1 MVLVCVTAENT
12 DVPLLRGECAI
23 MKRVDGYTLKLP
35 LPIYLYSA
43 HFKEILNNAMA

>member
-23 MKRVDGYTLKLP
+23 VKGGRLYTEAAFAHLP
-35 LPIYLYSA
+35 VLSS
-43 HFKEILNNAMA
+43 F